1 MAMLNNQ
8 MVHKITKSC
17 CQSRGCGNQI
27 DEFFCFDIRGTVER
41 HETSCSLW
49 LCQQF
54 AIENGPVEI
63 VDFPMKNGD
72 FP

>member
-17 CQSRGCGNQI
+17 CQSRGCENQI

-41 HETSCSLW
+41 HETSCTLW
-49 LCQQF
+49 
-54 AIENGPVEI
+54 
-63 VDFPMKNGD
+63 
-72 FP
+72 